1 MCHICF
7 SSSVCIATALAFCQ
21 SLEVLFALIALFQLT
36 YTHVLHWNTLSN
48 EVRPDDDS
56 ALAAALALIA
66 KTGPRRVWQGR
77 CKRQ

>member
-21 SLEVLFALIALFQLT
+21 SFEVSFALIALFQLSFKC
-36 YTHVLHWNTLSN
+36 VMNWNTRSN
-48 EVRPDDDS
+48 EVCPDDDS
-56 ALAAALALIA
+56 ALAVALALIA